1 MKWNT
6 GKNWINVIITSLIGI
21 VLILALLLL
30 LHLVFPPRTPPSIGS
45 VEKSFDK
52 YQEDIEHVVNFLI
65 EEKYESILIR
75 DSSGMM
81 QADLQW
87 MEIHEDNILD
97 ALNRLFALRDNMQI
111 YKDGNTIK
119 LLWWTHP
126 QNISSSIAYS
136 VNKTDLPDVQYATEI
151 LPMSDD
157 GWYYV
162 IADYNAW
169 RVERYETSEE

>member
-1 MKWNT
+1 MNGNT
-6 GKNWINVIITSLIGI
+6 GKNWITVITTSLIGI

-30 LHLVFPPRTPPSIGS
+30 VHLLFPPRTLPSIGS
-45 VEKSFDK
+45 VEESIGK
-52 YQEDIEHVVNFLI
+52 YQEDIQCVVDFLI

-75 DSSGMM
+75 DSGGMM

-97 ALNRLFALRDNMQI
+97 AVNRLFALRDNMKI
-111 YKDGNTIK
+111 YKNGNTIK

-136 VNKTDLPDVQYATEI
+136 VNGTDLPDVQYATEI
-151 LPMSDD
+151 IPMSDD

-162 IADYNAW
+162 IADL
-169 RVERYETSEE
+169 

>member
-1 MKWNT
+1 MNENK
-6 GKNWINVIITSLIGI
+6 GKNWISVITTSLIGI

-65 EEKYESILIR
+65 EEKYKSILIR